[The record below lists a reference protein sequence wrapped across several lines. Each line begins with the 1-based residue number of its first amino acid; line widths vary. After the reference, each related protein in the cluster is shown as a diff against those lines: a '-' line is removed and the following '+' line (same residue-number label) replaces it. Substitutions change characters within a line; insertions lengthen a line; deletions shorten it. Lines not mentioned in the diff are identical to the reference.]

1 MSARAR
7 LALAIVGLLIICLSC
22 VALAYAVR
30 PLEHTSEQAPVA
42 PTLFAPPQ
50 SFVVDWLRFE

>member
-7 LALAIVGLLIICLSC
+7 LVLAVVGLLIICASC
-22 VALAYAVR
+22 AALVYATR
-30 PLEHTSEQAPVA
+30 PLEHTNEQVPVA

-50 SFVVDWLRFE
+50 SFVELLRLE

>member
-1 MSARAR
+1 MPPRAR
-7 LALAIVGLLIICLSC
+7 LALAVVGLIIVCLSC

-30 PLEHTSEQAPVA
+30 PLEHVSEQAPVA

-50 SFVVDWLRFE
+50 SFVDWLDVE